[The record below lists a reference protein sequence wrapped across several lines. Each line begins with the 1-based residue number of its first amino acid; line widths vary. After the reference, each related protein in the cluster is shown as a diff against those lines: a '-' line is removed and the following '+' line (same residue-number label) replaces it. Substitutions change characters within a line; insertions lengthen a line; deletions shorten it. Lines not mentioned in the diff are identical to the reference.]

1 MNRLIRFYN
10 KNRKII
16 WMYILI
22 IVAGITLLQILN
34 SYAKVVNE
42 NNNKRQVSS
51 VTTKKDSIKQNY
63 SITNNETID
72 KNANDVLV
80 EKIDSFIKYCN
91 NGFIEQ
97 AYNLLS
103 DDCKSELYKTKEEF
117 KEKYYKNIFNQK
129 RIYEAQLWITDGKR
143 YTYRIT
149 LVEDM
154 ITTGKVNYLAIED
167 YYTLVYENGMYKL
180 NINKFVG
187 TEKITKEAVG
197 KGVTIAL
204 QERKVYID
212 YEEYVFNIKNKT
224 DNIIMLESREHSDNV
239 YVEDKNEV
247 QYIAHMYELT
257 DEEIK
262 VNPKTEKNVTIRFE
276 RIYKPSIKD
285 KKIVFKDIVLDYKN
299 YIKNKN
305 SQRLEL
311 YVEI

>member
-10 KNRKII
+10 KNRKMI

-34 SYAKVVNE
+34 SYAKVVNN

-51 VTTKKDSIKQNY
+51 ATTKKDSIKQNY

-72 KNANDVLV
+72 KSANDVLV
-80 EKIDSFIKYCN
+80 EKIDDFIKYCN

-103 DDCKSELYKTKEEF
+103 DDCKNELYKNKEEF
-117 KEKYYKNIFNQK
+117 EKKYYKNIFGKK
-129 RIYEAQLWITDGKR
+129 RIYDAQLWITDGKK

-154 ITTGKVNYLAIED
+154 ITTGNVNYLAIED

-187 TEKITKEAVG
+187 TEEITKKAG
-197 KGVTIAL
+197 QKGVIIAV
-204 QERKVYID
+204 QKRKIYMD
-212 YEEYVFNIKNKT
+212 YEEYEVSIENKT
-224 DNIIMLESREHSDNV
+224 DNHIMLESREHSNKV
-239 YVEDKNEV
+239 YVEDENNV

-262 VNPKTEKNVTIRFE
+262 VNSKTEKNVTIKFE

-285 KKIVFKDIVLDYKN
+285 KKIVFADIVLDYKN
-299 YIKNKN
+299 YEKNKN
-305 SQRLEL
+305 SERLEL
-311 YVEI
+311 SVEI